1 MKKKIYRS
9 EENQTLKVI
18 IQTKKKMY
26 EDSTPI
32 EREDIIIGF
41 QFELEAKEVRI
52 ENERVF
58 IRINEKQHTQI
69 LRKETFNIWLF
80 EEFQS
85 FPFNKRIFKK
95 FTLIKH
101 PASTETYFNWFAE
114 VIHERCIK
122 LDLYNLP
129 SVD

>member
-1 MKKKIYRS
+1 MKKKIYRA
-9 EENQTLKVI
+9 EESKTLKVI
-18 IQTKKKMY
+18 IQTKKKMFEGSY
-26 EDSTPI
+26 EI
-32 EREDIIIGF
+32 KREEVTIGF
-41 QFELEAKEVRI
+41 QFELEAQEVRI
-52 ENERVF
+52 EKERVF
-58 IRINEKQHTQI
+58 IRINEKQHTII
-69 LRKETFNIWLF
+69 LRKETFNVWLF

-85 FPFNKRIFKK
+85 FPFNRRVFKK
-95 FTLIKH
+95 FTLVKH

>member
-69 LRKETFNIWLF
+69 AKKETFNIWLF

-101 PASTETYFNWFAE
+101 PASTETYFNWFTE